1 MFNFTVTVSDTMN
14 NISEHCRIALSDV
27 NDNAPQFTA
36 GCCNNVTISENAA
49 VGTLL
54 DVVINATDAD
64 TGNNGEVKL
73 SSQFSFI
80 DKFQL
85 LENGS
90 INVTGMLD
98 YETQSEYTLLIIA
111 SDMAS
116 SPLTSRITI
125 VVELK
130 NENDND
136 PSFDNSIYE
145 FVINEH
151 SPNGTVVGSVTV
163 TDADGD
169 PVSLSVVNGPFLV
182 DSNGMVT
189 SNEDINF
196 FDYDD
201 PPINYHFTISATD
214 EDDSERT
221 DTAYVVV
228 LILDVNDNPP
238 AFIQYYNTTLASG
251 TYNSQPLLA
260 LVALDGDSS
269 NNGLISYNIQ
279 SDSSGGM
286 FQVDNVTGLL
296 TVNGSFDMNMMY
308 TLTVSAM
315 DHGDPSRSDTTIVTV
330 NVVELIGS
338 DSSFHN
344 APYNVNIFENVS
356 NADEILM
363 VSTN

>member
-14 NISEHCRIALSDV
+14 NITEYCSIALSDV
-27 NDNAPQFTA
+27 NDNAPQFVE
-36 GCCNNVTISENAA
+36 GCCNNVSISENTA

-54 DVVINATDAD
+54 DTVINVTDAD
-64 TGNNGEVKL
+64 SGDNGEVKL
-73 SSQFSFI
+73 WPRFFFI

-85 LENGS
+85 LENGY

-116 SPLTSRITI
+116 PPLTSSITI

-136 PSFDNSIYE
+136 PSFDSSIYE
-145 FVINEH
+145 FVMNEH
-151 SPNGTVVGSVTV
+151 SPNGTIVGQVTA

-182 DSNGMVT
+182 DSNGSVT
-189 SNEDINF
+189 SNRDINF

-201 PPINYHFTISATD
+201 PPINYHFTILATD
-214 EDDSERT
+214 EDENERT

-228 LILDVNDNPP
+228 SIMDVNDNPP
-238 AFIQYYNTTLASG
+238 VFIQYYNTTLASG
-251 TYNSQPLLA
+251 TYTSQPLLA
-260 LVALDGDSS
+260 LVALDDDSS
-269 NNGLISYNIQ
+269 GNGLISYNIQ

-286 FQVDNVTGLL
+286 FQMDNVTGLL
-296 TVNGSFDMNMMY
+296 TVNGSFNMNMMY
-308 TLTVSAM
+308 TLTVLAM
-315 DHGDPSRSDTTIVTV
+315 DQGDPPRSDTTIVTV
-330 NVVELIGS
+330 NVVDTDAHFS
-338 DSSFHN
+338 N
-344 APYNVNIFENVS
+344 ASYSVSIYENIS
-356 NADEILM
+356 NADKIEM
-363 VSTN
+363 VSAN